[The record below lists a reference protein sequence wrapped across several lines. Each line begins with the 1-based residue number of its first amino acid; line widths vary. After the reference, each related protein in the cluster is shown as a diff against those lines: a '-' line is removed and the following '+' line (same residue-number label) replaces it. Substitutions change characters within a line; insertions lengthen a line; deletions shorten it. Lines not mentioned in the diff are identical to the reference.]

1 MITQLLKMKI
11 NLLLFLIKF
20 LQRHLINLNQKLNQ
34 SKNSRALLMLKK
46 RNKRKNRRSRT
57 KRSIS
62 INNKIWRASWTTRSR
77 KQNPFPMWRKRRPLL
92 LSQVPNSSHLRRPR
106 RKNLQARAQKQIWM
120 LKWALMSSYKRWI
133 QRCST
138 IRVLL
143 RELAWRRLST
153 NLLKHLQLL
162 VTSPL
167 RIGPVKT
174 HWTKRWHMRPRRV

>member
-1 MITQLLKMKI
+1 MKRLPQIKLKHQTKQRNRIKKPKKVTRRLMKSHMWSSYKNHRKNLTHKQEIRQLPSTSIPWSLRRFKTTNKINHLVKYQKEMITQLLKMKI

-46 RNKRKNRRSRT
+46 RNKRKNRRNRT

-92 LSQVPNSSHLRRPR
+92 
-106 RKNLQARAQKQIWM
+106 
-120 LKWALMSSYKRWI
+120 
-133 QRCST
+133 
-138 IRVLL
+138 
-143 RELAWRRLST
+143 
-153 NLLKHLQLL
+153 
-162 VTSPL
+162 
-167 RIGPVKT
+167 
-174 HWTKRWHMRPRRV
+174 